1 MNIDLKETHETSAS
15 QFTLISTLNF
25 WTKSGYFYSILSK
38 LDKAEYAALIHA
50 HMCAYNYFFDYKS
63 VERVFLLFNPN
74 IVYYSPFCEFTFH
87 FQCNLVRYL
96 LHCNTLLAFSLV

>member
-25 WTKSGYFYSILSK
+25 WSKSGYFYSVRSK

-50 HMCAYNYFFDYKS
+50 HIFFCYKS
-63 VERVFLLFNPN
+63 VERGFLLFSPN
-74 IVYYSPFCEFTFH
+74 LVCYSPFCEFTFQV
-87 FQCNLVRYL
+87 QCNLVRCL
-96 LHCNTLLAFSLV
+96 LQCNTLLAFSLV